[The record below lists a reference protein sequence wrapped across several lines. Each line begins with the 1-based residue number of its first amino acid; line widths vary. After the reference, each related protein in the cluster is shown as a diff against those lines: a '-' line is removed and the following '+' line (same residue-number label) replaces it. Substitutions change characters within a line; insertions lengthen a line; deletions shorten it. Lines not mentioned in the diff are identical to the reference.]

1 MVSTLLIAI
10 QNIITSTQ
18 RQTQK
23 QALGKNRANHMG
35 TALETYIKDAFAGTL
50 QAEDV
55 NTKAERYTAIFS
67 YLGNANNPPD
77 MMLHGGDAIE
87 VKKIESKN
95 SALALNSSYPK
106 SKLYADSPMISKACR
121 TCETWDVKDIIYT
134 VGTVE
139 GADLKTLWFV
149 YGNCYAADKEIYEK
163 IKTAIS
169 VGIQTIPD
177 IDFDAKTKELGKVHK
192 VDPLG
197 ITDLRIRGMWHIAH
211 PNKVYETLPSHPKKE
226 GFKLFCLMQKEKW
239 DSFDEASKQALKI
252 LETQDKGFSIRVVKI
267 KNPNNPAQL
276 LEAVF
281 MEYYSHE

>member
-67 YLGNANNPPD
+67 YLGNANNPPA

-95 SALALNSSYPK
+95 STLALNSSYPK

-149 YGNCYAADKEIYEK
+149 YGNCYTADKEIYEK

>member
-1 MVSTLLIAI
+1 MTSTLLTAI

-18 RQTQK
+18 RKTKNQTF
-23 QALGKNRANHMG
+23 GKNRANHMG

-50 QAEDV
+50 QAEDD
-55 NTKAERYTAIFS
+55 NTKADRYNAIFS

-77 MMLHGGDAIE
+77 MMLQGGDAIE

-95 SALALNSSYPK
+95 SALALNCSYPK
-106 SKLYADSPMISKACR
+106 SKLYADSPMINKACR

-211 PNKVYETLPSHPKKE
+211 PNKVFEALPTHPKKE
-226 GFKLFCLMQKEKW
+226 GFKLFCLMQKEKF
-239 DSFDEASKQALKI
+239 DSFDEASKQALKA

-267 KNPNNPAQL
+267 KNPNNPAKL